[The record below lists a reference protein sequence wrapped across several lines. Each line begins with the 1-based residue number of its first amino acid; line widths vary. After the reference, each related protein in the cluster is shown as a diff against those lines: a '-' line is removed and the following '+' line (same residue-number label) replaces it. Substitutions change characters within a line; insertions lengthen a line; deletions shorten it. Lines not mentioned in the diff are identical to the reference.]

1 MSRVWGTPQRL
12 GRPGARRKVAARS
25 GQPLRRAGGMGAGR
39 LPCGSR
45 ALSPSPPPPLL
56 LEPLSLLEQPPRPQH
71 VSERAE
77 PAAQAPSIH
86 PTPLLLPQANPSD
99 FASGSCSQSQQRHAP
114 SWFHPLPSRPN
125 APHPFPPAVQRL
137 WGVRDDSSS
146 ERLPGAR
153 RCLCARPFLLR
164 LVPAPCSPKLPT
176 ASSSHPRPCPSPKA
190 PTFSC
195 ARLPSAPF
203 LSPAF
208 GYLLRSAPSCSPDP
222 LASPLPPVPSFPA
235 ERSEF
240 SFLPGGKL
248 GVLPAP
254 GHLCQ
259 SDRWVW
265 RRWFLGSGCL
275 AECV

>member
-45 ALSPSPPPPLL
+45 ALSPPPPPPLL
-56 LEPLSLLEQPPRPQH
+56 LEPLPLLEQPPRPQH

-99 FASGSCSQSQQRHAP
+99 FASGSCSQSRQRHAP
-114 SWFHPLPSRPN
+114 RWFHPPPPPRPN

-203 LSPAF
+203 LPPAF
-208 GYLLRSAPSCSPDP
+208 GSLLLSRPPGIPSTSSAQFSCG
-222 LASPLPPVPSFPA
+222 A

-240 SFLPGGKL
+240 SFLPGGKV

-254 GHLCQ
+254 GHL
-259 SDRWVW
+259 
-265 RRWFLGSGCL
+265 
-275 AECV
+275 